1 MNSGLPGQVANGWV
15 AKSGPEAKSQGMSHA
30 PLADDAVMAPGPDR
44 DPDEIVVLDA
54 PPPPHAPAETV
65 FVARDGSS
73 TARGRVLA
81 AEVPVSISYDG
92 LAYAVMMASPVDIE
106 DFVTGFS
113 LTEEVVASPAG
124 IEAIEIRPLELGLL
138 AQVRLAG
145 ERGRD
150 MLRSRRTLVGQT
162 GCGICGVVELEQAV
176 RRYGGNRHRPDLD
189 AAAVFAAFDALPGR
203 QALNAATGAVHAAGF
218 ATRSGGLLAVRE
230 DVGRHNALDKLIGHL
245 ARAGIDPASGFVL
258 MTSRISF
265 ELVQKCLAAGLPA
278 VAGISAPT
286 GLAVRLSRENNLTLL
301 ALARRDGFQVFS
313 DPYGQ
318 FAR

>member
-1 MNSGLPGQVANGWV
+1 MSSLPDD
-15 AKSGPEAKSQGMSHA
+15 PRA
-30 PLADDAVMAPGPDR
+30 PSPLIPDATSR
-44 DPDEIVVLDA
+44 DPDDIVVLDA
-54 PPPPHAPAETV
+54 PPPPQAPVETLFVSREGRAE
-65 FVARDGSS
+65 R
-73 TARGRVLA
+73 RERVLA
-81 AEVPVSISYDG
+81 AEVPVSISYNG
-92 LAYAVMMASPVDIE
+92 LAYAVMMASPIDIE

-113 LTEEVVASPAG
+113 LTEEVIGSPG
-124 IEAIEIRPLELGLL
+124 DIEAIDVRPLELGLL
-138 AQVRLAG
+138 AQVRLAS

-150 MLRSRRTLVGQT
+150 MLRTRRTLVGQT

-176 RRYGGNRHRPDLD
+176 RRYGGNRHRPAMD
-189 AAAVFAAFDALPGR
+189 AGSVFSAFDALPEG
-203 QALNAATGAVHAAGF
+203 QDLNAATGAVHAAGF
-218 ATRSGGLLAVRE
+218 ATIRDGLLAVRE

-245 ARAGIDPASGFVL
+245 ARTGTDPASGFVL

-313 DPYGQ
+313 DPYGL
-318 FAR
+318 FAT